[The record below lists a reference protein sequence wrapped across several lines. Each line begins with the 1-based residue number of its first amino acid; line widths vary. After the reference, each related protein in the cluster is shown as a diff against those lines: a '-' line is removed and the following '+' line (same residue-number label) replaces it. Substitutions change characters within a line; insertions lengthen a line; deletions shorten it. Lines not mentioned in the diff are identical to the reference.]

1 MIIIPIWLSMA
12 TTKPECRPV
21 AQSKNSHGT
30 TSATM
35 GIAIQSQWR
44 RARPKTPPPTAER
57 AVATEPAFTC
67 RASPSAHAA

>member
-21 AQSKNSHGT
+21 VQSKNSHGT

-44 RARPKTPPPTAER
+44 RARPKMLTTAAVG
-57 AVATEPAFTC
+57 AVASAPAFTC
-67 RASPSAHAA
+67 RASPSGREA